1 MSNTRRVVSSHVK
14 TELENGTLSLT
25 GIFHS
30 LSDPTILK
38 VHHKTRSQQYP
49 GFEMAEGSGY
59 GDRDRQGSSRNERFM
74 ITVVQGVGGFAIRVE
89 KL

>member
-1 MSNTRRVVSSHVK
+1 MSNTRKVVSSHVK

-49 GFEMAEGSGY
+49 GFETAEGSGY
-59 GDRDRQGSSRNERFM
+59 RGP
-74 ITVVQGVGGFAIRVE
+74 
-89 KL
+89 

>member
-1 MSNTRRVVSSHVK
+1 MSASDWRCQTHVGLSVHMLK
-14 TELENGTLSLT
+14 LNWKNGTLSLT

-59 GDRDRQGSSRNERFM
+59 GGP
-74 ITVVQGVGGFAIRVE
+74 
-89 KL
+89 

>member
-1 MSNTRRVVSSHVK
+1 M
-14 TELENGTLSLT
+14 
-25 GIFHS
+25 
-30 LSDPTILK
+30 
-38 VHHKTRSQQYP
+38 
-49 GFEMAEGSGY
+49 